1 MTALTQLIEHEFKDH
16 LPDGQHMNVN
26 FIETKSAEKHNK
38 FPDKIFAYFDHLSH
52 LTVSLTNTD
61 QWLATRDDSESQQN
75 YFNQQTGS

>member
-1 MTALTQLIEHEFKDH
+1 
-16 LPDGQHMNVN
+16 MNVN

-61 QWLATRDDSESQQN
+61 QWLATRDDK
-75 YFNQQTGS
+75 